1 MNKKVKEVTEKLEEL
16 PKEERESFAAFV
28 LEELESEER
37 WSQLFKKSESVLTNL
52 ANEAIEEYQ
61 AGKTK
66 KLDQDKL

>member
-1 MNKKVKEVTEKLEEL
+1 MNNKVKEVVNKLEEL

-37 WSQLFKKSESVLTNL
+37 WSELFKKSGSVLTNL
-52 ANEAIEEYQ
+52 ANEALTEYKS
-61 AGKTK
+61 GKTK

>member
-1 MNKKVKEVTEKLEEL
+1 MDNKVKEVVNKLEEL

-37 WSQLFKKSESVLTNL
+37 WSELFKKSDSVLTNL
-52 ANEAIEEYQ
+52 ANEALTEYKS
-61 AGKTK
+61 GKTK